1 MSEQKN
7 HPIEGLMETTM
18 EKIKQMIDVNTIV
31 GNPITTPDGT
41 TIVPVSK
48 VSYGFASGGSDIPSK
63 NAVGKQVFGGGSG
76 AGVSITPIA
85 FIAVSN
91 GDARILRIDIDSTT
105 ADRVV
110 NMVPQVIDKVSSVFL
125 KKDKKEKKEKKEKI
139 NKDEVLTSEEE

>member
-1 MSEQKN
+1 MSEQQN

-31 GNPITTPDGT
+31 GNPITTSDGT

-63 NAVGKQVFGGGSG
+63 NAQNKQVFGGGSG

-85 FIAVSN
+85 FIAVYK
-91 GDARILRIDIDSTT
+91 GEAKILRIDSDSTT

-110 NMVPQVIDKVSSVFL
+110 NIVPDVIDKVSALF
-125 KKDKKEKKEKKEKI
+125 KKDKKQKKSKVEEI
-139 NKDEVLTSEEE
+139 PVIDEE

>member
-1 MSEQKN
+1 MSEQQN

-31 GNPITTPDGT
+31 GNPITTSDGT

-63 NAVGKQVFGGGSG
+63 NAQNKQVFGGGSG

-85 FIAVSN
+85 FIAVYK
-91 GDARILRIDIDSTT
+91 GEAKILRIDSDSTT

-110 NMVPQVIDKVSSVFL
+110 NIVPDVIDKVSSLF
-125 KKDKKEKKEKKEKI
+125 KKDKKQKKSKVEEI
-139 NKDEVLTSEEE
+139 PVIDEE